1 MVITLGIGLAAG
13 ASDTPT
19 GALANR
25 VATKR
30 FFKPRSAT
38 RPGFL
43 FFWPENLHHEEYN
56 MTTYYR
62 TDRYYRYD
70 WRFSRFTAAPT
81 PPERTHD

>member
-1 MVITLGIGLAAG
+1 
-13 ASDTPT
+13 
-19 GALANR
+19 
-25 VATKR
+25 
-30 FFKPRSAT
+30 
-38 RPGFL
+38 L